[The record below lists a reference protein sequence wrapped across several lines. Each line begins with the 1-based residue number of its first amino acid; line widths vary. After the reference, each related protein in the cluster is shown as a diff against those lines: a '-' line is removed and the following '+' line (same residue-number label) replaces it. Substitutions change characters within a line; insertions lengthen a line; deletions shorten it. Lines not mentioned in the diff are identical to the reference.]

1 MQPDGSLDVVA
12 IKATFWTFG
21 GGAPIRSLGTAPRH
35 RQKLFR
41 VSYRHVTP
49 VIQTTSTS
57 QHPMPSSCILTSAI
71 CSSHRSHIIIAE
83 PLLHQN
89 NKTLPTRSFSIQ
101 PPTAEQSRTARQD
114 A

>member
-1 MQPDGSLDVVA
+1 MP
-12 IKATFWTFG
+12 
-21 GGAPIRSLGTAPRH
+21 
-35 RQKLFR
+35 
-41 VSYRHVTP
+41 YRHVTP

-57 QHPMPSSCILTSAI
+57 QHPLPSSCILTLAI
-71 CSSHRSHIIIAE
+71 CFSHCSHVIIVE
-83 PLLHQN
+83 PHSHKY